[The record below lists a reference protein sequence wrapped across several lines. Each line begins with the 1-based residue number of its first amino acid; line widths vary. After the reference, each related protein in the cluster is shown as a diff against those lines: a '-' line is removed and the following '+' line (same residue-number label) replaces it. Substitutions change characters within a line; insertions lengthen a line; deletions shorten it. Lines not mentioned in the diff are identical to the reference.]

1 MPPITV
7 PFPNDGTATVRSNE
21 AARIVNASANRETIV
36 CTVTSRGGGVPTFV
50 FTRDGVELLR
60 PSSFPGHPLDRYQWI
75 LNKDDGTLP
84 DGKSV
89 FVLALSFTTTQ
100 YTFVMEHCDEFG
112 ARIGRVLK
120 DIDYE
125 SANGEDTFAEA
136 IQIFCE

>member
-1 MPPITV
+1 MAPIIV
-7 PFPNDGTATVRSNE
+7 PFPADGTATVRGNE
-21 AARIVNASANRETIV
+21 AARIVNTSANQETIV
-36 CTVTSRGGGVPTFV
+36 CTLTSRGGGVPTFV
-50 FTRDGVELLR
+50 FTRDGAELFR
-60 PSSFPGHPLDRYQWI
+60 PSHFAGHPMERYQWV
-75 LNKDDGTLP
+75 LSRADGTLP
-84 DGKSV
+84 DGTSV

-125 SANGEDTFAEA
+125 SANGEDTFAES